1 MTGPG
6 RFITIEGGEGAGK
19 STQIARLRDALEGLG
34 CKVLVTREPGGSA
47 GAEEIRKL
55 LMGVSVDRWD
65 AVTEALLVYA
75 ARRDHLVRTVWPA
88 LARGDWVISD
98 RYEDSTRAYQGAG
111 GLDAG
116 AIEQIGAVARGA
128 FRPDLT
134 LVLDLPVALGRAR
147 AAARRGP
154 SDRFEDRGDGFHET
168 VRKIFLATAAAE
180 PDRCAVID
188 AAADIDSVAQAIAAA
203 VAVRLGVAL
212 RR

>member
-1 MTGPG
+1 MPAPG

-19 STQIARLRDALEGLG
+19 STQIGRLRDALTALGLH
-34 CKVLVTREPGGSA
+34 VTVTREPGGSV

-55 LMGVSVDRWD
+55 LMGGGVDRWD

-75 ARRDHLVRTVWPA
+75 ARRDHLVRTIWPA

-98 RYEDSTRAYQGAG
+98 RFEDSTRAYQGAG
-111 GLDAG
+111 GLDAA
-116 AIEQIGAVARGA
+116 AIERLGGVARGD

-134 LVLDLPVALGRAR
+134 LILDLPVAVGRAR

-154 SDRFEDRGDGFHET
+154 GDRFEDRGDGFHEK
-168 VRKIFLATAAAE
+168 VREIFLATAAAE

-188 AAADIDSVAQAIAAA
+188 ASPDLETVAAAIAAA
-203 VAVRLGVAL
+203 VSLRLGVAL
-212 RR
+212 PR

>member
-1 MTGPG
+1 MPASG

-19 STQIARLRDALEGLG
+19 STQIGRLRDALAGLG
-34 CKVLVTREPGGSA
+34 HTVVVTREPGGSV

-55 LMGVSVDRWD
+55 LMGGGVDRWD

-88 LARGDWVISD
+88 LARGEWVISD
-98 RYEDSTRAYQGAG
+98 RFEDSTRAYQGAG
-111 GLDAG
+111 GLDLA
-116 AIEQIGAVARGA
+116 AIEQLGAVARGS

-134 LVLDLPVALGRAR
+134 LILDLPVAVGRAR

-154 SDRFEDRGDGFHET
+154 SDRFEDRGDGFHEK
-168 VRKIFLATAAAE
+168 VRAIFLATASAE

-188 AAADIDSVAQAIAAA
+188 AAQDLDTVAAAIAAT

-212 RR
+212 PR

>member
-19 STQIARLRDALEGLG
+19 STQIVRLRDGLQDLG
-34 CKVLVTREPGGSA
+34 YKVLVTREPGGSE

-55 LMGVSVDRWD
+55 LMGGTVDRWD

-75 ARRDHLVRTVWPA
+75 ARRDHLVRTIWPA

-116 AIEQIGAVARGA
+116 AVEQLGSVARGT
-128 FRPDLT
+128 FQPDLT
-134 LVLDLPVALGRAR
+134 LILDLPVSLGRAR
-147 AAARRGP
+147 AAARRGQT
-154 SDRFEDRGDGFHET
+154 DRFEDRGDGFHET
-168 VRKIFLATAAAE
+168 VRRIFLATASAE

-188 AAADIDSVAQAIAAA
+188 AAEAIDRVAHAIAAA
-203 VAVRLGVAL
+203 VTLRLGVAL
-212 RR
+212 LR

>member
-1 MTGPG
+1 MPAPG

-19 STQIARLRDALEGLG
+19 STQIGRLRDALERLG
-34 CKVLVTREPGGSA
+34 HEVVVTREPGGSA

-55 LMGVSVDRWD
+55 LLGGGVERWD

-75 ARRDHLVRTVWPA
+75 ARRDHLVRNVWPA

-98 RYEDSTRAYQGAG
+98 RFEDSTRAYQGAG
-111 GLDAG
+111 GLDAA
-116 AIEQIGAVARGA
+116 AIEQLGAVARGE

-134 LVLDLPVALGRAR
+134 LILDLPVALGRAR

-154 SDRFEDRGDGFHET
+154 SDRFEDRGDAFHEQ
-168 VRKIFLATAAAE
+168 VRAIFLATAAAE

-188 AAADIDSVAQAIAAA
+188 AAQDIEAVAAAIAAT

-212 RR
+212 PR